1 MSDTA
6 AHRRTIRAS
15 LIGGTAIVMW
25 ATLALLTTLTGD
37 VPPFQLVA
45 MAFVIAFLLA
55 LGKWLAGGEKVLAH
69 LGLPP
74 PVWVLGVGGLFGYH
88 FFYFM
93 ALRNA
98 PAVEAS
104 LIAYLWPL
112 LIVVFSAM
120 LPGERL
126 RWWHLV
132 GTAGGL
138 AGTVLLVT
146 DGGGLAFKGEHWL
159 GYLMAVLCAFT
170 WSTYSVLSRRFRTVS
185 TDAVGAF
192 CGVTAILAMLCHLA
206 FETTVWPEGGE
217 WLAVLGLGLGPVGS
231 AFFAWDIGVK
241 HGDIR
246 ALGAAAYG
254 APLLSTV
261 LLVAFGQAPATWVVA
276 GACLLI
282 VGGAV
287 IAARDVFGGR
297 SVVDER

>member
-6 AHRRTIRAS
+6 DRRRTVRAS
-15 LIGGTAIVMW
+15 LIGGLAILMW

-45 MAFVIAFLLA
+45 MAFVIPFLLA

-74 PVWVLGVGGLFGYH
+74 PVWILGVGGLFGYH

-112 LIVVFSAM
+112 LIVVFSAL

-126 RWWHLV
+126 RWWHLA
-132 GTAGGL
+132 GAAGGL

-146 DGGGLAFKGEHWL
+146 DGGGLAFKGEYWL

-170 WSTYSVLSRRFRTVS
+170 WSTYSVLSRRFRAVS
-185 TDAVGAF
+185 TDAVGVF
-192 CGVTAILAMLCHLA
+192 CGVTAILAALCHLA

-261 LLVAFGQAPATWVVA
+261 LLVAFGQASATWVVA

-287 IAARDVFGGR
+287 IAARDVFR
-297 SVVDER
+297 LR

>member
-1 MSDTA
+1 MSEA
-6 AHRRTIRAS
+6 EPHRRTARAT
-15 LIGGTAIVMW
+15 LIGGTAVLMW
-25 ATLALLTTLTGD
+25 ATLALLTTLTGA

-45 MAFVIAFLLA
+45 MAFVVAFLLA
-55 LGKWLAGGEKVLAH
+55 LGKWLVGGESVTAH
-69 LGLPP
+69 LRLPP
-74 PVWVLGVGGLFGYH
+74 AVWMVGVGGLFGYH

-112 LIVVFSAM
+112 LIVVFSAL

-126 RWWHLV
+126 HWWHLA
-132 GTAGGL
+132 GTGGGL

-146 DGGGLAFKGEHWL
+146 DGGGLTFKGEFWF

-170 WSTYSVLSRRFRTVS
+170 WSTYSLLSRRFRAVS

-192 CGVTAILAMLCHLA
+192 CGVTAVLAVLCHLA
-206 FETTVWPEGGE
+206 FETTVWPLGGE
-217 WLAVLGLGLGPVGS
+217 WLAVLGLGLGPVGA

-261 LLVAFGQAPATWVVA
+261 LLVAFGRAPATWVVA
-276 GACLLI
+276 AACLLI
-282 VGGAV
+282 VSGAV
-287 IAARDVFGGR
+287 IAARDVIGR
-297 SVVDER
+297 R